1 MLSPEGCNRQETALV
16 GAVPSKP
23 ENEHGKWKKT
33 NLESS
38 PSDDSLIRGG
48 PFYTF
53 QRVTG
58 VVRPDRWDSQRQLIF
73 AVAVGWVPLLL
84 ITLLFQRESVMSFL
98 EDYRIHA
105 RMLIAV
111 PVLLLGQRVVET
123 RFLKAVKHLRDAHL
137 LADADLAREHEIMVG
152 LRQLRDSVLP
162 ELIIL
167 LLVIVHTSLSFS
179 KLIDATPWLATATGT
194 SLRLTPAGWYAV
206 LVSASIF
213 QLLMGLSLW
222 KWLLWSIFAFRLS
235 RVSLNLVP
243 IHSDQHGGLGFLSMM
258 ANGFAPVSFAATA
271 VIAAQWRHE
280 ILHNHAHL
288 MNFKYPAI
296 ALVVIVLA
304 LAILPLV
311 FFVPPL
317 STLRRKGIL
326 EYSTLGQIQTT
337 EFDQKWIAHRAGHE
351 PEVLTE
357 MESSNVIDFSA
368 VYDRVKQLRPLLV
381 DKRTLIPLALSIVIP
396 ALPMILAEVP
406 IAVAVKD
413 LMKALR

>member
-1 MLSPEGCNRQETALV
+1 
-16 GAVPSKP
+16 
-23 ENEHGKWKKT
+23 
-33 NLESS
+33 
-38 PSDDSLIRGG
+38 
-48 PFYTF
+48 
-53 QRVTG
+53 
-58 VVRPDRWDSQRQLIF
+58 
-73 AVAVGWVPLLL
+73 VPLLL